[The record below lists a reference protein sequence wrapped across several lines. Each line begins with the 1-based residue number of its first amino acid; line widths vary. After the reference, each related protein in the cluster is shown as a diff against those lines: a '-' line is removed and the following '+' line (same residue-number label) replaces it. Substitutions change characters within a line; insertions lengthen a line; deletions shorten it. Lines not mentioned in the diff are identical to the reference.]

1 MTPTRTIIAISA
13 ASILTVLCG
22 CEDKPGPDPAS
33 KPAASPSTPGA
44 SSPEKSVPA
53 PAASNPVPKP
63 AGGETTAAA
72 SAGPNLNVM
81 GMTFTVPDGW
91 KQVAPAN
98 NMRLAEIQIP
108 DAGGDASKACTIAF
122 STAGGDV
129 LSNVNRWAGQIQ
141 DDAGKPAQADLK
153 SKDVHGTKV
162 NTVEFTGSYAGMGDG
177 ARKPDW
183 MLRGAII
190 ELPEGLLFIKM
201 TGPKAPMTA
210 AAAKFQSMVDGMAKS
225 K

>member
-1 MTPTRTIIAISA
+1 M
-13 ASILTVLCG
+13 
-22 CEDKPGPDPAS
+22 PA
-33 KPAASPSTPGA
+33 PSA
-44 SSPEKSVPA
+44 SSPTKSVPA

-91 KQVAPAN
+91 KQVPPAN
-98 NMRLAEIQIP
+98 NMRLAEIQVP

-153 SKDVHGTKV
+153 SKDVHGVKV
-162 NTVEFTGSYAGMGDG
+162 NTVEFTGNYAGMGDG